1 GGGAARRAGLPHPGH
16 LLHARRHLGVAAVAA
31 RVHAAFARRAPRCGR
46 TRRGLRPRRRR
57 ARPHLARGR
66 GGRDRGG
73 PRTHRRRR
81 RRLRRGGCMT
91 RRQTLTAAAADAELL
106 DFLRER
112 RDQLVELAR
121 ELVATPSPNP
131 PGDERA
137 VAALLIARLRE
148 LGLREV
154 ETVGAVEERPNVIA
168 RAGAGGGRTLVL
180 CGHLDTKPPGD
191 LSEWRGDPYGA
202 AIEDGE
208 LYGVGSGDM
217 KGALAAMVHPAA
229 PIEA

>member
-1 GGGAARRAGLPHPGH
+1 R
-16 LLHARRHLGVAAVAA
+16 
-31 RVHAAFARRAPRCGR
+31 
-46 TRRGLRPRRRR
+46 RPR
-57 ARPHLARGR
+57 PHVARGG

-191 LSEWRGDPYGA
+191 VSEWRGGPHRAAVAGGGGDGGGAGGAKGA
-202 AIEDGE
+202 AAG
-208 LYGVGSGDM
+208 
-217 KGALAAMVHPAA
+217 PA
-229 PIEA
+229 PP